1 MNIISFEYLF
11 SQGIW
16 KCAGLS
22 GTPFPEVD
30 LSEKEW
36 NDYDEKVCPSQE

>member
-1 MNIISFEYLF
+1 MNIISFEDLF

-16 KCAGLS
+16 KCVGVS
-22 GTPFPEVD
+22 GTQFPEFD